1 MTEALPAMHLETDAT
16 KPAMDAIGR
25 CGEKGSMVSMMVPW
39 LELYL
44 LRARR

>member
-1 MTEALPAMHLETDAT
+1 MTEALPAKHPQTDAT
-16 KPAMDAIGR
+16 KAAMDAIGR

-44 LRARR
+44 LRPRR